1 MVGILT
7 LQDEY
12 CEPARNP
19 PLLFETRGLSHCSP
33 RSRVVGSP
41 RLTSLP
47 PLPGAGA
54 PGFAGAA
61 WSRFTRSPR
70 RGACSYVAKPATW
83 LRL

>member
-41 RLTSLP
+41 REASVV
-47 PLPGAGA
+47 PLLGPGA
-54 PGFAGAA
+54 
-61 WSRFTRSPR
+61 
-70 RGACSYVAKPATW
+70 
-83 LRL
+83 